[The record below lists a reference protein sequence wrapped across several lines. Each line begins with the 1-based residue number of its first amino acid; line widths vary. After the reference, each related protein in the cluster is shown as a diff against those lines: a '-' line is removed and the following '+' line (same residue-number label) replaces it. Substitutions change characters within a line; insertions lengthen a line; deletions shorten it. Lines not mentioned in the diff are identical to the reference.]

1 MFRTLKYM
9 FLIRF
14 ASMRNRIIYWCMH
27 FPLIGKHIPVSFYS
41 MKLIRWIVN
50 FIGFVLTVLSALL
63 MKVLFLALLVFVS
76 GLYDG
81 RHGVVFLE
89 IVSLVTI
96 VGAFMNTSVFYG
108 DRDKYELLYLFHMDG
123 KAVARALLVEDRL
136 SYAIG
141 YGLVSVFLAISGF
154 ISIVEAVMVTAG
166 TVAIRCGVDALMT
179 VLYEKKIR
187 KTFKAPDMAYIIKG
201 LICIA
206 LAFILPVFVVSSWI
220 AWVVYGVALVVFVP
234 SVLRLVHFD
243 GWNRLLKQ
251 ICSGFASSLVQ
262 VSQFGITSQ
271 QEKISN
277 EDNYVSS
284 LHGLAYL
291 NDLFVHRHKKL
302 LYGLSTKIAIGIAI
316 LFAGLIA
323 AVLFFPGLGESFRT
337 FPDELAG
344 TMVFIVYAINSGT
357 AVNSVL
363 FVNCDR
369 SLLTYS
375 FFKRSDQ
382 ILGLFRL
389 RLKTMIRINLLPSL
403 TMAIGFVLLAL
414 VSGGNLVSGLL
425 LGVMVV
431 TLSVFFSVHYL
442 TLYYLIQPFNNA
454 GKIVKPLYN
463 IVVVVTY
470 VVAYELIGV
479 EVPLIVFSLG
489 VILACVLYSF
499 VATLLVLK
507 CSAKRFRI
515 R

>member
-201 LICIA
+201 L
-206 LAFILPVFVVSSWI
+206 
-220 AWVVYGVALVVFVP
+220 
-234 SVLRLVHFD
+234 SV
-243 GWNRLLKQ
+243 
-251 ICSGFASSLVQ
+251 
-262 VSQFGITSQ
+262 
-271 QEKISN
+271 
-277 EDNYVSS
+277 
-284 LHGLAYL
+284 
-291 NDLFVHRHKKL
+291 
-302 LYGLSTKIAIGIAI
+302 
-316 LFAGLIA
+316 
-323 AVLFFPGLGESFRT
+323 
-337 FPDELAG
+337 
-344 TMVFIVYAINSGT
+344 
-357 AVNSVL
+357 
-363 FVNCDR
+363 
-369 SLLTYS
+369 
-375 FFKRSDQ
+375 
-382 ILGLFRL
+382 
-389 RLKTMIRINLLPSL
+389 
-403 TMAIGFVLLAL
+403 
-414 VSGGNLVSGLL
+414 
-425 LGVMVV
+425 
-431 TLSVFFSVHYL
+431 
-442 TLYYLIQPFNNA
+442 
-454 GKIVKPLYN
+454 
-463 IVVVVTY
+463 
-470 VVAYELIGV
+470 
-479 EVPLIVFSLG
+479 
-489 VILACVLYSF
+489 
-499 VATLLVLK
+499 
-507 CSAKRFRI
+507 
-515 R
+515 

>member
-1 MFRTLKYM
+1 M
-9 FLIRF
+9 
-14 ASMRNRIIYWCMH
+14 
-27 FPLIGKHIPVSFYS
+27 
-41 MKLIRWIVN
+41 
-50 FIGFVLTVLSALL
+50 
-63 MKVLFLALLVFVS
+63 
-76 GLYDG
+76 
-81 RHGVVFLE
+81 
-89 IVSLVTI
+89 
-96 VGAFMNTSVFYG
+96 
-108 DRDKYELLYLFHMDG
+108 
-123 KAVARALLVEDRL
+123 
-136 SYAIG
+136 
-141 YGLVSVFLAISGF
+141 
-154 ISIVEAVMVTAG
+154 
-166 TVAIRCGVDALMT
+166 
-179 VLYEKKIR
+179 
-187 KTFKAPDMAYIIKG
+187 
-201 LICIA
+201 
-206 LAFILPVFVVSSWI
+206 
-220 AWVVYGVALVVFVP
+220 
-234 SVLRLVHFD
+234 
-243 GWNRLLKQ
+243 LKQ

-323 AVLFFPGLGESFRT
+323 TVLFFPGLGESFRT

>member
-27 FPLIGKHIPVSFYS
+27 FPLIGKHIPVSLYS
-41 MKLIRWIVN
+41 MKLVRWIVN
-50 FIGFVLTVLSALL
+50 SIGFVLSVLSSIA
-63 MKVLFLALLVFVS
+63 MKMLFLFLLAFVS
-76 GLYDG
+76 GLYNG
-81 RHGVVFLE
+81 ENRIVFLE

-96 VGAFMNTSVFYG
+96 VGAFMNTSVFYE
-108 DRDKYELLYLFHMDG
+108 DRDKYEYLYLFHMDG
-123 KAVARALLVEDRL
+123 TNVARALMVEDRL

-141 YGLVSVFLAISGF
+141 YGVVSIVLAIGGV
-154 ISIVEAVMVTAG
+154 ISFVEAIVLTAG
-166 TVAIRCGVDALMT
+166 SVAIRSIVDAVQTL
-179 VLYEKKIR
+179 LYEKEIR
-187 KTFKAPDMAYIIKG
+187 KTFKAPDMAYIVKG

-206 LAFILPVFVVSSWI
+206 FAFVLPVFVVNQWV
-220 AWVVYGVALVVFVP
+220 AYVVYGIALLLCIP
-234 SVLRLVHFD
+234 SVMQLYRYA
-243 GWNRLLKQ
+243 GWNRLLKKM
-251 ICSGFASSLVQ
+251 CSGFASNLVE

-357 AVNSVL
+357 AANSVL

-389 RLKTMIRINLLPSL
+389 RLLTMIRINLLPTL
-403 TMAIGFVLLAL
+403 TMAAGFVLLAFF
-414 VSGGNLVSGLL
+414 SGGNLVSAML

-442 TLYYLIQPFNNA
+442 MLYYLIQPFNNA
-454 GKIVKPLYN
+454 GKIVKPSYN
-463 IVVVVTY
+463 IAVVVTY
-470 VVAYELIGV
+470 VVCYELIGV
-479 EVPLIVFSLG
+479 EMPLIVFALC
-489 VILACVLYSF
+489 VIVACVLYSL
-499 VATLLVLK
+499 VATVLVLK